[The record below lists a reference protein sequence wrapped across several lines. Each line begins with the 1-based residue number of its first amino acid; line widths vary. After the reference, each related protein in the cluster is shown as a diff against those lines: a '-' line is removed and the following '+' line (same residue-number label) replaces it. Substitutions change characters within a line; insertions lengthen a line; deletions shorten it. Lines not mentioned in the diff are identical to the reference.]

1 MAKHKFAYI
10 SLTVRDRAI
19 SSKYSIHR
27 VSKECTLCNFQK
39 ILPSPKMTAI
49 LNFRIFAN
57 DGKTEFYCG
66 NTSYPMDNC
75 FTGRRDRSRQTSEK
89 DVLFLIPAGLVRRA
103 HSPGGASYF
112 LFLSRQRDVIASF
125 SFGAWRV
132 KTCFLDKRI
141 FCSTSNATFLFYF
154 LSNLEVLSTTMSSP
168 GQRRGSC
175 GHAMAGFNS
184 HSKCARCRDKGL
196 GDDPCV
202 QKKECAICRGFTPEQ
217 TLQLSTPTYRD
228 RKDKKATTSSS
239 APTLVDPAHV
249 SVLGK
254 VEKVKAVQ
262 STLTTAKK
270 MKCSE
275 SPKPSANKK
284 KSSSSRPSAEDLKQ
298 LDDKWAERFF
308 RLEAMLLAKTFT
320 VPVEPVVKPAS
331 DVTPS
336 QKPCFFPGATTSKLA
351 VEKSGPCLDQATG
364 EAVEEMQTAT
374 QPLGPPG
381 AGIATQPVQAPG
393 SFPEVQPTGEGDLT
407 AASDSEA
414 DQLSVAGSLD
424 EEIQRDRSAERDV
437 SRDDPDSE
445 PTEEANYMETMR
457 GVRSFMNWHK
467 VPEFETVSS
476 TADDNPFA
484 GARAKPTGKVSVK
497 LPVDDWLCRKMSS
510 LNLTLTEGYPTRNT
524 DNTGLLRDQFIKTP
538 RSSRWYGMHAEKDSE
553 NSTVRTWSPDPA
565 KLNHSFSRVA
575 RRNLPT
581 APPSR
586 AFNQD
591 LLRRWERAAREQTL
605 MCNQAAGLSR
615 CLTIVQDSMAT
626 QLKTLRLDSKGK
638 SSEKMKQAV
647 NELEYLTTFN
657 RSVSQAM
664 AKTMQDL
671 SEGVFIN
678 MANFPLARRDS
689 YLDYLHSGVKLD
701 TVNAL

>member
-1 MAKHKFAYI
+1 M
-10 SLTVRDRAI
+10 
-19 SSKYSIHR
+19 
-27 VSKECTLCNFQK
+27 
-39 ILPSPKMTAI
+39 
-49 LNFRIFAN
+49 
-57 DGKTEFYCG
+57 
-66 NTSYPMDNC
+66 
-75 FTGRRDRSRQTSEK
+75 
-89 DVLFLIPAGLVRRA
+89 
-103 HSPGGASYF
+103 
-112 LFLSRQRDVIASF
+112 
-125 SFGAWRV
+125 
-132 KTCFLDKRI
+132 
-141 FCSTSNATFLFYF
+141 
-154 LSNLEVLSTTMSSP
+154 
-168 GQRRGSC
+168 
-175 GHAMAGFNS
+175 
-184 HSKCARCRDKGL
+184 
-196 GDDPCV
+196 
-202 QKKECAICRGFTPEQ
+202 
-217 TLQLSTPTYRD
+217 
-228 RKDKKATTSSS
+228 
-239 APTLVDPAHV
+239 DPAHV

-270 MKCSE
+270 TKRSE

-298 LDDKWAERFF
+298 LDDKWAERFS
-308 RLEAMLLAKTFT
+308 RLEAMILAKTFT

-331 DVTPS
+331 DVTTS
-336 QKPCFFPGATTSKLA
+336 QKPFFYPGATTSSLA

-374 QPLGPPG
+374 QPLGAPG

-393 SFPEVQPTGEGDLT
+393 SFPEVQPTGEGDVS

-414 DQLSVAGSLD
+414 DQLSVTGSLD
-424 EEIQRDRSAERDV
+424 DEIHRDRSADRDV

-445 PTEEANYMETMR
+445 PTEEANYRET
-457 GVRSFMNWHK
+457 S
-467 VPEFETVSS
+467 
-476 TADDNPFA
+476 
-484 GARAKPTGKVSVK
+484 KVSVK

-510 LNLTLTEGYPTRNT
+510 LNLTLTEGYLTRNT

-553 NSTVRTWSPDPA
+553 SATVRTWSPDPA

-586 AFNQD
+586 AFSQD
-591 LLRRWERAAREQTL
+591 LLRRWERAAREQTI

-615 CLTIVQDSMAT
+615 CLTRVQDSIAT

-657 RSVSQAM
+657 RSISQAM
-664 AKTMQDL
+664 ARTMQDL

-678 MANFPLARRDS
+678 MANFTLARRDS
-689 YLDYLHSGVKLD
+689 YLDYLHAGVKQD
-701 TVNAL
+701 TVNALRTSPVHLNALFPDQLISKAEEEISKSEERCLSGTSHRHQNRFHPYPASDKSTGHHNKKNVPAWKQIKDKQQARRSRSKAFTFSQKPAKGSKSHK